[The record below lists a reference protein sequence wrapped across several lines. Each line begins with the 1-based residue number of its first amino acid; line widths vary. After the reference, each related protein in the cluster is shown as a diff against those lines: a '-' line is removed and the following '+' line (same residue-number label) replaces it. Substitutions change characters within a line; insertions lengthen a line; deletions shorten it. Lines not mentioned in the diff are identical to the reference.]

1 MFVALAADID
11 VVAAFAADGVASALS
26 ATVVVTAAA
35 GDSFAGLVLLL
46 LRFCC

>member
-26 ATVVVTAAA
+26 ATAVVAAAA
-35 GDSFAGLVLLL
+35 GDDFAGLLLFL
-46 LRFCC
+46 LCFGS